1 MTASSDLLDADHSLL
16 IRAREAWLQV
26 RDAQG
31 EGRRLADAV
40 VSEARVARNTPAL
53 VAALRARGWAER
65 EMMMF
70 DAAKATLDEATNLA
84 RRHGLPGQLA
94 EVLATRASVHLERG
108 GVVAARRDIAAAR
121 MAVEDGMTA
130 EIDAQ
135 AAIIEDA
142 VGNLA
147 VAADLYRDAIRKG
160 GEEIPVETAFTLY
173 NNLGLVL
180 AQLGD
185 LPGSAEALDEA
196 SAIAAQL
203 GRNKIGYAKHNQ
215 ALTALLSGAV
225 PQALRHFE
233 EAERIFLG
241 VDMPLGEHYMERI
254 DAFMTLRLLPEAL
267 DVAERA
273 VGQLER
279 AGFRLLVGEARLRRA
294 RAKLAYGDPGG
305 AARDA
310 DRAVVELGRH
320 RGPVWRAQAHLVQLT
335 ARVADGSVRTTD
347 LAQARRCATVLEAA
361 GFLAETIDAL
371 LLAGDIAVVMG
382 RDSDARLELTRIM
395 GLPRSRVAFV
405 ELRRCIAAGRIAALD
420 GNARSV
426 RRWARTGLDLLGRF
440 RSSLPTTELRA
451 LAGAHGVELV
461 TLAIESALRGGRPRD
476 VLAWIERGRV
486 VTSMHD
492 PPRHEEHLVAED
504 FARLRE
510 VIDRQRDVPVADPE
524 AAARLRTD
532 QARLEA
538 RIQRRLRTEDPALAI
553 FERPASVAE
562 AEAGLAGR
570 VLLEFAEVRGRLI
583 GVALGDGRARL
594 LDLGGTMTVRQELDG
609 LLFGLRRLVRAR
621 SDVSRDAAR
630 TGIGHAIKRLD
641 ALLVAAMRSAIG
653 SDQPL
658 IIAPPAILFS
668 VPWHALPTLAGRPV
682 SVVPSTTI
690 WLRANGRARSDG
702 GVVLI
707 AGPGLPGAE
716 AEVATIAGRFESA
729 QTLTGSRALVGEVGR
744 ALDGARIAHIACHGT
759 FRADNPSFSSLE
771 LWDGPLTVLDIE
783 RLRRAPELVVLAAC
797 DSGVSQVLPGDELLG
812 LVSALLSVGTRAV
825 VASVVPVPDVE
836 STPLMVGLHEEL
848 GRGRSIAEALGAARA
863 VLDVDTPAGLVTS
876 LAFGCFGVGDIT
888 VGEFS

>member
-1 MTASSDLLDADHSLL
+1 
-16 IRAREAWLQV
+16 
-26 RDAQG
+26 
-31 EGRRLADAV
+31 
-40 VSEARVARNTPAL
+40 
-53 VAALRARGWAER
+53 
-65 EMMMF
+65 MF

-108 GVVAARRDIAAAR
+108 AVVAARRDIAAAR

-147 VAADLYRDAIRKG
+147 VAADLYRDAIRTG
-160 GEEIPVETAFTLY
+160 GDAVPVETAFTLY

-279 AGFRLLVGEARLRRA
+279 AGFQLLVGEARLRRA

-310 DRAVVELGRH
+310 DRAAVELGRH

-335 ARVADGSVRTTD
+335 ARVADGSVRTGD

-361 GFLAETIDAL
+361 GFLSETIDAL
-371 LLAGDIAVVMG
+371 LLAGDIAVGMG
-382 RDSDARLELTRIM
+382 RDSDARRELTRIM

-405 ELRRCIAAGRIAALD
+405 ELRRCIAAARIAALD

-440 RSSLPTTELRA
+440 RRSLPTTELRA

-510 VIDRQRDVPVADPE
+510 VIDRQRADPDADPD

-553 FERPASVAE
+553 SERPASVAE

-570 VLLEFAEVRGRLI
+570 VLLELAEVRGRLI

-594 LDLGGTMTVRQELDG
+594 LDLGATTSVRQELDG

-621 SDVSRDAAR
+621 SDVSRDAAVR
-630 TGIGHAIKRLD
+630 DGIGHAVKRLD
-641 ALLVAAMRSAIG
+641 ALLVAPMRNAIG

-658 IIAPPAILFS
+658 IIAPPAMLFS

-682 SVVPSTTI
+682 SVVPSTTT

-702 GVVLI
+702 GVVLV

-716 AEVATIAGRFESA
+716 AEVATIDGRYASA
-729 QTLTGSRALVGEVGR
+729 RTLTGSRALVGDVGR

-836 STPLMVGLHEEL
+836 STPLMAGLHEEL
-848 GRGRSIAEALGAARA
+848 GRGTSVAAALGAARE
-863 VLDVDTPAGLVTS
+863 VLDIDTPAGFVTS
-876 LAFGCFGVGDIT
+876 LAFGCFGAGDVT